1 MIVATL
7 TASAQNVAG
16 GFSIKPMAGV
26 SFATITNDKDAKMK
40 VGFVGGAEAEYGI
53 SNRFGIAAGVVY
65 SMQGAK
71 WSGDDIVIKNN
82 ENYLNIPVLAKFYI
96 VEGLAIQA
104 GVQPGFLLSESLS
117 YNGTKEDPKYYIS
130 DTKKFD
136 LSIPMGLTW
145 EIANVVLDA
154 RYNLGVTNMTKSEK
168 FKNSVIT
175 VTLGYRFRL

>member
-53 SNRFGIAAGVVY
+53 SNRFGIAAGVVF

-71 WSGDDIVIKNN
+71 AKTDYGILDDKVDLKYNM
-82 ENYLNIPVLAKFYI
+82 NYLNIPILAKFYI
-96 VEGLAIQA
+96 V
-104 GVQPGFLLSESLS
+104 
-117 YNGTKEDPKYYIS
+117 
-130 DTKKFD
+130 
-136 LSIPMGLTW
+136 
-145 EIANVVLDA
+145 
-154 RYNLGVTNMTKSEK
+154 
-168 FKNSVIT
+168 
-175 VTLGYRFRL
+175 